1 MQRALDHHEGCPE
14 VAQAVARQIQERT
27 HRRVGDLHVEARDGR
42 VVVRGR
48 TRTYYLKQLAQVAA
62 LEVLGAGR
70 TLINEIHVLAS
81 PVA

>member
-1 MQRALDHHEGCPE
+1 MQHEPSPSSLCSE
-14 VAQAVARQIQERT
+14 VEQQIQERT
-27 HRRVGDLHVEARDGR
+27 HRRVGDLCVEACKDC

-70 TLINEIHVLAS
+70 TLINNIV
-81 PVA
+81 VA